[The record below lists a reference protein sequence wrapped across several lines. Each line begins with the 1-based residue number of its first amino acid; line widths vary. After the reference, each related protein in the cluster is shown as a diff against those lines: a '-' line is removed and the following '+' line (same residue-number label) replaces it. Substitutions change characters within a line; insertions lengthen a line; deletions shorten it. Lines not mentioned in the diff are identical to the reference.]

1 MKLSKQKIKNIL
13 IIVLSVFVLVPLI
26 YLFFDMN
33 PIQEGMVEWSWEGQS
48 TKMDRVDV
56 SGIEYK
62 EDVEGV
68 SNEYLYCIGGNVV
81 CPSGSDLCYNDV
93 SYTNFAGTE
102 QLGTTYNFKCVDP
115 TTNDF
120 AISDLSH
127 VRCEGNLL
135 STQDGA
141 DFYFRAESADS
152 DGITYAQKVIAGAAD
167 LSNESIAGF
176 TTAFN
181 YIPLEISGTY
191 VYLYNSDASLD
202 FIATPC
208 YLYNLYDADNDTC
221 ASTYYTE
228 VSANAT
234 TTTTTSST
242 DTTSSTCSND
252 IPCLANNG
260 AVVGDPLCCG
270 QTGVLQNTKYNC
282 PASAPYCEGYKCGTS
297 WGKCVT
303 TQS

>member
-13 IIVLSVFVLVPLI
+13 IIVLSIFVLVPLI
-26 YLFFDMN
+26 CLFFDIN
-33 PIQEGMVEWSWEGQS
+33 PIQEGMVEWSWEGQN

-62 EDVEGV
+62 TGV
-68 SNEYLYCIGGNVV
+68 VGASNEYLYCIGGNVV
-81 CPSGSDLCYNDV
+81 CPTGSELSYNDV

-102 QLGTTYNFKCVDP
+102 QLGTTYNFNCID
-115 TTNDF
+115 TTTGDVSND
-120 AISDLSH
+120 SH
-127 VRCEGNLL
+127 AQCEGNLL

-152 DGITYAQKVIAGAAD
+152 YGNYAQKIIAGAAD
-167 LSNESIAGF
+167 LSNESISGF

-191 VYLYNSDASLD
+191 VYLYESDASLE
-202 FIATPC
+202 FVATPC
-208 YLYNLYDADNDTC
+208 YLYSLDTDDC

-228 VSANAT
+228 VSST
-234 TTTTTSST
+234 DVSDVSST
-242 DTTSSTCSND
+242 TCSSTD
-252 IPCLANNG
+252 IPCLADNG

-270 QTGVLQNTKYNC
+270 QSGVIQNTKYNC
-282 PASAPYCEGYKCGTS
+282 PASAPYCEGYKCGSS

-303 TQS
+303 TPS

>member
-13 IIVLSVFVLVPLI
+13 IIVLSIFVLVPLI
-26 YLFFDMN
+26 CLFFDIN
-33 PIQEGMVEWSWEGQS
+33 PIQEGMTEWSWGDQS
-48 TKMDRVDV
+48 KKMDRVDV

-81 CPSGSDLCYNDV
+81 CPSGSELTGDV

-102 QLGTTYNFKCVDP
+102 QLGTTYNFKCIDA
-115 TTNDF
+115 TG
-120 AISDLSH
+120 AESDVSH
-127 VRCEGNLL
+127 AQCEGNLL
-135 STQDGA
+135 STKDGA

-152 DGITYAQKVIAGAAD
+152 YGNYAQKIIAGAAD

-191 VYLYNSDASLD
+191 VYLYESDASLD
-202 FIATPC
+202 FVATPC
-208 YLYNLYDADNDTC
+208 YLYSLDGDTC

-228 VSANAT
+228 VSST
-234 TTTTTSST
+234 DDSST
-242 DTTSSTCSND
+242 DVSSSTCSSD

-260 AVVGDPLCCG
+260 AVVGDSLCCG
-270 QTGVLQNTKYNC
+270 QSGVVQNTKYNC
-282 PASAPYCEGYKCGTS
+282 PASAPYCEGYKCGSS
-297 WGKCVT
+297 WGKCVS

>member
-13 IIVLSVFVLVPLI
+13 IIVLSIFVLVPLI
-26 YLFFDMN
+26 CLFFDIN
-33 PIQEGMVEWSWEGQS
+33 PIQEGMTEWSWEGQS

-81 CPSGSDLCYNDV
+81 CPSGSELTGDV

-102 QLGTTYNFKCVDP
+102 QLGTTYNFKCIDA
-115 TTNDF
+115 TG
-120 AISDLSH
+120 AESDVSH
-127 VRCEGNLL
+127 AQCEGNLL
-135 STQDGA
+135 STKDGA

-152 DGITYAQKVIAGAAD
+152 YGNYAQKIIAGAAD

-191 VYLYNSDASLD
+191 VYLYESDASLD

-208 YLYNLYDADNDTC
+208 YLYSLDGDTC

-228 VSANAT
+228 VSST
-234 TTTTTSST
+234 DDSST
-242 DTTSSTCSND
+242 DVSSSTCSSD

-270 QTGVLQNTKYNC
+270 QSGVVQNTKYNC
-282 PASAPYCEGYKCGTS
+282 PASAPYCEGYKCGSS
-297 WGKCVT
+297 WGKCVS

>member
-13 IIVLSVFVLVPLI
+13 IIVLSIFVLVPLI
-26 YLFFDMN
+26 CLFFDIN
-33 PIQEGMVEWSWEGQS
+33 PIQEGMTEWSWEGQS

-81 CPSGSDLCYNDV
+81 CPSGSELTGDV

-102 QLGTTYNFKCVDP
+102 QLGTTYNFKCIDA
-115 TTNDF
+115 TG
-120 AISDLSH
+120 AESDVSH
-127 VRCEGNLL
+127 AQCEGNLL
-135 STQDGA
+135 STKDGA

-228 VSANAT
+228 VSSND
-234 TTTTTSST
+234 TTTTSST
-242 DTTSSTCSND
+242 DVSSSTCSSD

-270 QTGVLQNTKYNC
+270 QSGVVQNTKYNC
-282 PASAPYCEGYKCGTS
+282 PASAPYCEGYKCGSS
-297 WGKCVT
+297 WGKCVS

>member
-1 MKLSKQKIKNIL
+1 M
-13 IIVLSVFVLVPLI
+13 LVPLI
-26 YLFFDMN
+26 CLFFDIN
-33 PIQEGMVEWSWEGQS
+33 PIQEGMTEWSWGDQS
-48 TKMDRVDV
+48 KKMDRVDV

-62 EDVEGV
+62 TGSTGV

-81 CPSGSDLCYNDV
+81 CPTGSDLCYNDV

-102 QLGTTYNFKCVDP
+102 QLGTTYKFKCIDS
-115 TTNDF
+115 TTKEF
-120 AISDLSH
+120 ATSDLSH

-152 DGITYAQKVIAGAAD
+152 YGNYAQKIIAGAAD

-191 VYLYNSDASLD
+191 VYLYESDASLD
-202 FIATPC
+202 FVATPC
-208 YLYNLYDADNDTC
+208 YLYSLDGDTC

-228 VSANAT
+228 
-234 TTTTTSST
+234 TSST
-242 DTTSSTCSND
+242 DVSSSTCSSD

-270 QTGVLQNTKYNC
+270 QSGVVQNTKYNC
-282 PASAPYCEGYKCGTS
+282 PASAPYCEGYKCGSS
-297 WGKCVT
+297 WGKCVS

>member
-62 EDVEGV
+62 TGSTGV

-81 CPSGSDLCYNDV
+81 CPSGSELTGDV

-115 TTNDF
+115 TTKDF

-152 DGITYAQKVIAGAAD
+152 YGNYAQKIIAGAAD

-208 YLYNLYDADNDTC
+208 YLYSLDGDTC

-228 VSANAT
+228 VSSNATT

-242 DTTSSTCSND
+242 DTTSSTCSSTD

-270 QTGVLQNTKYNC
+270 QSGVLQNTKYNC
-282 PASAPYCEGYKCGTS
+282 PASAPYCEGYKCGSS
-297 WGKCVT
+297 WGKCVS

>member
-33 PIQEGMVEWSWEGQS
+33 PIQEGMTEWSWGDQS

-62 EDVEGV
+62 TDSTGV

-81 CPSGSDLCYNDV
+81 CPSGSELTGDV

-102 QLGTTYNFKCVDP
+102 QLGTTYNFKCIDA
-115 TTNDF
+115 TG
-120 AISDLSH
+120 AESDVSH
-127 VRCEGNLL
+127 AQCEGNLL

-152 DGITYAQKVIAGAAD
+152 DGNYAQKIIAGAAD

-191 VYLYNSDASLD
+191 VYLYESDASLD

-228 VSANAT
+228 VSSNATTTT

-252 IPCLANNG
+252 IPCLAHNG

-270 QTGVLQNTKYNC
+270 QSGVLQNTKYNC
-282 PASAPYCEGYKCGTS
+282 PASAPYCEGYKCGSS
-297 WGKCVT
+297 WGKCVS